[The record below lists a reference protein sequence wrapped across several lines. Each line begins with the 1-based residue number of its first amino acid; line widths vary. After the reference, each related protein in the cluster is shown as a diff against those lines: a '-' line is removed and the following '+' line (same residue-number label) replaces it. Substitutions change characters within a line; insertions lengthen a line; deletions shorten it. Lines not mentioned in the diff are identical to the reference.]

1 MTKNKHCIQVK
12 THTQKAPSLSV
23 CALAWHQQKLD
34 AYSIDGISPCK
45 RPSMTS

>member
-1 MTKNKHCIQVK
+1 MTKNKHRISVK
-12 THTQKAPSLSV
+12 THTHKALWLSV
-23 CALAWHQQKLD
+23 YALTWRQQKLD